1 MRSTGETC
9 ATRYEFHTGCDGS
22 RLTKRVNK
30 DPVAAIVMGVD
41 EDFREPSSSEKGMRK
56 YLMAFDLS
64 RGRSRA

>member
-1 MRSTGETC
+1 MRSTGETY

-30 DPVAAIVMGVD
+30 DPVAAIVMGVE
-41 EDFREPSSSEKGMRK
+41 EDFSGAEFFRKSMRK